1 METFINIWIVL
12 IIISVIGFA
21 IIPKVRTARR
31 EEREQREEEAKKEK
45 YGKLLLDMKD
55 KHLITEAQY
64 KRASYMDSASQA
76 DFMDRQFR
84 ALRQQ
89 QHNFSEQMRFNME
102 QMEIQMR
109 AATGI
114 EFGGYNPDP
123 NLNNSSSSR

>member
-64 KRASYMDSASQA
+64 KRRFLYGFRIPGGLYGQTVPRIAPTTA
-76 DFMDRQFR
+76 QF
-84 ALRQQ
+84 L
-89 QHNFSEQMRFNME
+89 
-102 QMEIQMR
+102 
-109 AATGI
+109 
-114 EFGGYNPDP
+114 
-123 NLNNSSSSR
+123 